1 MKKSAI
7 VVSILLVTSLFLFST
22 EPLYAMGEGPG
33 APKVESVTKA
43 KPMTGSKKPRKMKK
57 TKNTKNTKASSGRCK
72 NPDDL
77 DASGKRCGKRAASA
91 KPGGN

>member
-7 VVSILLVTSLFLFST
+7 VVSILLVTSLFFCST
-22 EPLYAMGEGPG
+22 QPLYAMGEGSG
-33 APKVESVTKA
+33 APKVENLAKA
-43 KPMTGSKKPRKMKK
+43 KPMAPKKKPTKMKK
-57 TKNTKNTKASSGRCK
+57 TKNTKASSGRCK